1 VDRRCPAWSG
11 WSAVEFVQVA
21 LEVLFAAMLIDADHT
36 ALEDA
41 ENPSTVLVV
50 TSPRAYSLA
59 L

>member
-50 TSPRAYSLA
+50 TRREHIP
-59 L
+59 